1 MMGSSIIESEME
13 QSNDYYVENTVF
25 VAVGKQV
32 EESESVLMWA
42 AEKFAKKK
50 IICILHIHQPAHL
63 ITLCEPS
70 FFLNFF
76 FFWYGTFEITF
87 CIPEFWG
94 VWIRTPRFYL

>member
-50 IICILHIHQPAHL
+50 MICILHIHQPAH
-63 ITLCEPS
+63 IVTLCEPS

-76 FFWYGTFEITF
+76 FCMGHLKLLFVSLNF
-87 CIPEFWG
+87 G
-94 VWIRTPRFYL
+94 VFGFVHPGFIYE